1 MFFHRFEVES
11 VEDVAGSVID
21 GGLGS
26 GSGRRGH
33 RSRSRR
39 GLSPDRK
46 ESEGDRGLVH
56 ATEGSLVQIRRMP
69 GGGTEEP
76 TAASVMRRK
85 SKAACE
91 VGEERTPERGEGGTW

>member
-46 ESEGDRGLVH
+46 ESEGDQGLVH

-76 TAASVMRRK
+76 ERR
-85 SKAACE
+85 
-91 VGEERTPERGEGGTW
+91 EGGVDARENRGRNMVKGW